1 MDCIPITFTVENAMD
16 LQPDSN
22 DPIIPIIGLGTWKSK
37 PGQVYT
43 AVKEAITAGYRHIDC
58 APAYDNE
65 SEVGAAIGEMIK
77 AGTITR
83 ENLWVTSKLWNN
95 AHQPDQVLP
104 ALLKTLHDLRLD
116 YLDLFL
122 IHWPVA
128 FKAEV
133 SYPRSREDWLS
144 LTEMPIIDTWQAM
157 EACVGKG
164 VVRHIGVSNFSIKK
178 LDDLHRQATIP
189 PAMNQVEMHPYLQ
202 QQAMLD
208 YCRGQGTMVTAYSP
222 LGSGDRPKALKSA
235 GEPVLLQDPV
245 LQGIADRHRCAVSQ
259 VLLAWA
265 MARGVIV
272 IPKSVEPKRIRQN
285 LDAVKVE
292 LASEDMAA
300 IAGLDRGH
308 RYVDGSFWQT
318 EGSPYTM
325 AGIWDE

>member
-1 MDCIPITFTVENAMD
+1 MDP
-16 LQPDSN
+16 QPDRN
-22 DPIIPIIGLGTWKSK
+22 APLVPIIGLGTWKSK
-37 PGQVYT
+37 PGQVYA

-58 APAYDNE
+58 APAYGNE
-65 SEVGAAIGEMIK
+65 SEVGAAIGETIK
-77 AGTITR
+77 AGAVTR
-83 ENLWVTSKLWNN
+83 EDLWVPSNLWNN

-144 LTEMPIIDTWQAM
+144 LEEAPIIATWKAM
-157 EACVGKG
+157 EECVGRG
-164 VVRHIGVSNFSIKK
+164 VVRYIGVSNFSIKK
-178 LDDLHRQATIP
+178 LDDLQRQATIP
-189 PAMNQVEMHPYLQ
+189 PLMNQVEIHPYLQ

-208 YCRGQGTMVTAYSP
+208 YCRGQGILLTAYSP

-235 GEPVLLQDPV
+235 DEPVLLQDPV

-272 IPKSVEPKRIRQN
+272 IPKSVEPRRIRQN
-285 LDAVKVE
+285 LEAAKVE
-292 LASEDMAA
+292 LQADDMAA
-300 IAGLDRGH
+300 IAGLHRGY
-308 RYVDGSFWQT
+308 RYVDGSFWQS

>member
-1 MDCIPITFTVENAMD
+1 MD
-16 LQPDSN
+16 LQPDRN
-22 DPIIPIIGLGTWKSK
+22 APLVPIIGLGTWKSK
-37 PGQVYT
+37 PGQVYA

-58 APAYDNE
+58 APAYGNE
-65 SEVGAAIGEMIK
+65 SEVGAAIGETIM
-77 AGTITR
+77 AGAVTR
-83 ENLWVTSKLWNN
+83 EDLWVTSKLWNN

-144 LTEMPIIDTWQAM
+144 LEEAPIIATWKAM
-157 EACVGKG
+157 EECVGKG

-178 LDDLHRQATIP
+178 LD
-189 PAMNQVEMHPYLQ
+189 
-202 QQAMLD
+202 
-208 YCRGQGTMVTAYSP
+208 YCRGQGILLTAYSP

-235 GEPVLLQDPV
+235 DEPVLLQDPV

-272 IPKSVEPKRIRQN
+272 IPKSVEPRRIRQN
-285 LDAVKVE
+285 LEAAKVE
-292 LASEDMAA
+292 LQADDMAA
-300 IAGLDRGH
+300 IAGLHRGY
-308 RYVDGSFWQT
+308 RYVDGSFWQS